1 MVIAIMVSQED
12 NPMDIKVNDVSRAM
26 PVENQ
31 TKTSQ
36 TDGSFKFI
44 LASNVEDA
52 ELNSRL
58 NQLMT
63 QITEQGERIAKHT
76 DIADMK
82 RYRELV
88 KDFMNEV
95 VNRSHEFSRENFL
108 DRRGRH
114 RVYGIVKLVD
124 KNLDDLAT
132 ELLKDEKDN
141 LTILSKVGEIRG
153 LLIDIST

>member
-1 MVIAIMVSQED
+1 
-12 NPMDIKVNDVSRAM
+12 MDIKVNDVSRAM

-132 ELLKDEKDN
+132 ELFKDEKDN

>member
-1 MVIAIMVSQED
+1 
-12 NPMDIKVNDVSRAM
+12 MDINDVSRAM

-36 TDGSFKFI
+36 ADGSFKFI